1 VASNGDKGRGHGACP
16 RLLIADDHV
25 LARAGLRTVLEEA
38 GFDVAAEAVDS
49 SGAVRAALEETPD
62 LCLLAVRMPGDPFD
76 SAAEIKRRLP
86 STKIVM
92 MNAPR
97 KDPDLFAAVEAG
109 AMGYLL
115 EDLDPQTL
123 GRELDRVLDGEATLP
138 PALALRLMEEFRRR
152 EQRGWAPFVR
162 RRDVELTSREWD
174 VLELM
179 RDKLATAEI
188 GRRLHI
194 SPTTVRR
201 HVGAILRKLDVPS
214 R

>member
-1 VASNGDKGRGHGACP
+1 M
-16 RLLIADDHV
+16 
-25 LARAGLRTVLEEA
+25 
-38 GFDVAAEAVDS
+38 AEAVDG

-62 LCLLAVRMPGDPFD
+62 LCLLDVRMPGDPID
-76 SAAEIKRRLP
+76 SAGEINRRLP

-138 PALALRLMEEFRRR
+138 PALALRLMKEFRRR
-152 EQRGWAPFVR
+152 EQRGWAPLAR
-162 RRDVELTSREWD
+162 RRDIELTSREWD
-174 VLELM
+174 VLELT

-188 GRRLHI
+188 ARRLHI

-214 R
+214 REAALTLTEDQTA